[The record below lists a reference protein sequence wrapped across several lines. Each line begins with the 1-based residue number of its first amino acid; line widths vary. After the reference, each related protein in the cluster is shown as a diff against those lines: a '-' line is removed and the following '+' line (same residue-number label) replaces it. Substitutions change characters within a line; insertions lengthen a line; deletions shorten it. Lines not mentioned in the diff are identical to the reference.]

1 MRGTVRAE
9 TQRRAESE
17 GYKKP
22 WKKTAEEKRTG
33 ERDMIELGKKQKL
46 QIVKEVKFGVYL
58 GDEKEKVLLP
68 KKQVPAGAKS
78 GDELEVFVYRDS
90 SDRPIATVRTP
101 KLALGET
108 AVLTVSD
115 VTDIGAFLDWGLEKD
130 LFLPFKQQTAKVKPG
145 EECLASLYIDKS
157 GRLCA
162 TMKVYHHLQT
172 DSPYRKDDTVTGRV
186 YEISGNFGTFV
197 AVDDKYS
204 ALIPKKEMY
213 GGKKYQVGDM
223 VTARVAGVKEDGKLE
238 LAVRQKAYLQMDED
252 ADRLMEIIEGFGGVL
267 PFSDKAAPEVIR
279 QETGMSKN
287 EFKRALGNLYKSRR
301 VEIGEKSV
309 RKIK

>member
-1 MRGTVRAE
+1 
-9 TQRRAESE
+9 
-17 GYKKP
+17 
-22 WKKTAEEKRTG
+22 
-33 ERDMIELGKKQKL
+33 MIELGKRQKL
-46 QIVKEVKFGVYL
+46 KIVKEVEFGVYL

-68 KKQVPAGAKS
+68 KKQVPEGAKKN
-78 GDELEVFVYRDS
+78 DELEVFIYRDS

-101 KLALGET
+101 KLMAGET
-108 AVLTVSD
+108 AVLSVSD

-145 EECLASLYIDKS
+145 DECLVALYIDKS
-157 GRLCA
+157 SRLCA

-172 DSPYRKDDTVTGRV
+172 DSPYRKNDTVTGRV
-186 YEISGNFGTFV
+186 YELSGNFGAFV

-223 VTARVAGVKEDGKLE
+223 VTARVADVKEDGKLE
-238 LAVRQKAYLQMDED
+238 LAVRQKAYLQMEED
-252 ADRLMEIIEGFGGVL
+252 ADRLMGIIDSHGGVL
-267 PFSDKAAPEVIR
+267 PFSDKADPELIR
-279 QETGMSKN
+279 RETGMSKN
-287 EFKRALGNLYKSRR
+287 EFKRALGGLYKCRR
-301 VEIGEKSV
+301 VEIGESSV